1 MKWHK
6 TSEELPEKDRECL
19 CRSTEMSHF
28 KNVYYTFCICEF
40 DYDSNDDELD
50 EAWIRISD
58 CVPLD
63 KSEFEHW
70 VYLDELNK
78 ELEKGE

>member
-6 TSEELPEKDRECL
+6 TSEEIPEKDRECL
-19 CRSTEMSHF
+19 CRRTEISRS

-40 DYDSNDDELD
+40 KSFPYFDEFDDK
-50 EAWIRISD
+50 WIRDFD
-58 CVPLD
+58 CVPLK

-78 ELEKGE
+78 DLGG